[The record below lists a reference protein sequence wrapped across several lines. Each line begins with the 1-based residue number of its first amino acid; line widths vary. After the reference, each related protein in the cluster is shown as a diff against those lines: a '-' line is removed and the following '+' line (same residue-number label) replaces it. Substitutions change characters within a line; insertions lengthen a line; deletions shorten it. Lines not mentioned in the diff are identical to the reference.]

1 MVYIK
6 EWRKVIKLK
15 HCNQRL
21 SSIYSVVLSILK
33 DHQCC
38 NSAKKN
44 DTPYIQLCGLS
55 QNQFAETRTVD
66 HLNSYVNPDQRWTLN
81 NLQHPFQ
88 VRIMTWQPFCGQ
100 QCTSKAPLRF
110 QLSLRHHYNDFQ
122 LDLQA
127 LNINIDIN
135 ISYMKRCKRWRI
147 KQKQIIHT

>member
-1 MVYIK
+1 M
-6 EWRKVIKLK
+6 KVIKLK

-66 HLNSYVNPDQRWTLN
+66 HLNSYVNPDQR
-81 NLQHPFQ
+81 
-88 VRIMTWQPFCGQ
+88 
-100 QCTSKAPLRF
+100 
-110 QLSLRHHYNDFQ
+110 
-122 LDLQA
+122 
-127 LNINIDIN
+127 
-135 ISYMKRCKRWRI
+135 
-147 KQKQIIHT
+147 